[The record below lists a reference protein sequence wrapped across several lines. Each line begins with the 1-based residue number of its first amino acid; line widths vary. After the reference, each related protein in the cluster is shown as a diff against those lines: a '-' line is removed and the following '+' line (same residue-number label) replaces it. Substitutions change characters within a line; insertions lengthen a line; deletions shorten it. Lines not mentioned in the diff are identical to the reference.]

1 MIIQRPAILS
11 VEIVILSFLCIF
23 GIISRAW
30 GGSVKSIDNGA
41 NQGTIVKMDANASV
55 LQKNKEPAK
64 ESIRQSKNRNI
75 RFYKGISYSDYGAI
89 IGDTKLNVNFL
100 KVVEE
105 KKRVPLT
112 ECLHKI
118 ISSYGFVET
127 VWKDR
132 SSYFVGAVEAR
143 SSNPENSHSHLGS
156 YPPGKRS
163 VEERTVPATLK
174 LLQPKKEELFREI
187 FMGFRFSFAP
197 LSGHMFLDLSATP
210 SPETD
215 TGVVIPF

>member
-1 MIIQRPAILS
+1 MTIKRSAILS
-11 VEIVILSFLCIF
+11 LEIVILSFLFIS
-23 GIISRAW
+23 GITSQAW
-30 GGSVKSIDNGA
+30 ADSVKPIDNGA
-41 NQGTIVKMDANASV
+41 NQDTMMKIDVNASL
-55 LQKNKEPAK
+55 LQKKKGSAK

-89 IGDTKLNVNFL
+89 ICDTKLNLNFL
-100 KVVEE
+100 KAVEE
-105 KKRVPLT
+105 KKRVPMT

-127 VWKDR
+127 GWKDR
-132 SSYFVGAVEAR
+132 SSYFVGAAEAR
-143 SSNPENSHSHLGS
+143 SSNPEYSHSHLGS
-156 YPPGKRS
+156 YPPGNRY
-163 VEERTVPATLK
+163 VEERTAPATLK

-210 SPETD
+210 SPETG
-215 TGVVIPF
+215 TGFLIPF